1 MDRGLICH
9 TRAASDRGGGYAMS
23 RAGASQETKTEQVN
37 GKRWQEVLSEE
48 VLEQYDS
55 GVSYKELVEEP
66 EKYQQKTTVVL
77 SGTAEAVSDAQGGSR
92 QVDFQTEDGRLIAYA
107 EDKTGNLEI
116 EQGKE
121 YVICGHFQGMD
132 VSGEVPM
139 VQVLVIEPL

>member
-1 MDRGLICH
+1 M
-9 TRAASDRGGGYAMS
+9 
-23 RAGASQETKTEQVN
+23 
-37 GKRWQEVLSEE
+37 SEE

-55 GVSYKELVEEP
+55 GVSYKELVEKP

-77 SGTAEAVSDAQGGSR
+77 SGTAEAVSDAQGGNR

-139 VQVLVIEPL
+139 VQALVIEPL

>member
-1 MDRGLICH
+1 
-9 TRAASDRGGGYAMS
+9 MS

-37 GKRWQEVLSEE
+37 GSVGRRYCRRKSWSSMIQ
-48 VLEQYDS
+48 
-55 GVSYKELVEEP
+55 GVSYKELVEKP

-77 SGTAEAVSDAQGGSR
+77 SGTAEAVSDAQGGRR

>member
-1 MDRGLICH
+1 MAGRRKWIVVLSVILVLLLIVAGLCYVKGWSF
-9 TRAASDRGGGYAMS
+9 TGNKDG
-23 RAGASQETKTEQVN
+23 AGERE
-37 GKRWQEVLSEE
+37 RWQEVLSKE

-92 QVDFQTEDGRLIAYA
+92 QVDFQTEDGHLIAYA

-116 EQGKE
+116 E
-121 YVICGHFQGMD
+121 
-132 VSGEVPM
+132 
-139 VQVLVIEPL
+139 